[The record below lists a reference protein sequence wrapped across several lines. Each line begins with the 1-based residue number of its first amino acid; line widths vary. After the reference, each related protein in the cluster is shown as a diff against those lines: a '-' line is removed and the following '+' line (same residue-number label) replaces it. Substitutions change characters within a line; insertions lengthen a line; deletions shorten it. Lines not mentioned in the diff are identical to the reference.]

1 MAKIDLYDPKWI
13 DMVFADK
20 NKAYGAYQ
28 LRKGTAGRNIK
39 ALIILL
45 ITALLIGGFLAYK
58 VIQQQKDAE
67 RQAYM
72 EQMEL
77 SKLKEQAEREKKEQP
92 KIEAKVEPKKVVEQ
106 VRETQKYTAPVI
118 KKDELVNDENQ
129 LKQAEDLDKDVAVG
143 AKDQEGVK
151 DRTVEAIRND
161 IAVNVPKEEPKQE
174 VAQKVFDVVEQMPM
188 FPGGPA
194 ALKEYLA
201 KNVKYPIPAQENGI
215 SGRVVISFVVETDGS
230 ITQVQVAKPVDP
242 LLDKEAAR
250 VVSSMPKW
258 VPGQQ
263 NGQKVRVKY
272 NVPVNFKLQ

>member
-77 SKLKEQAEREKKEQP
+77 SKLKEQAKREKYP
-92 KIEAKVEPKKVVEQ
+92 DLYGNRDCVHAGRHAYRHV
-106 VRETQKYTAPVI
+106 
-118 KKDELVNDENQ
+118 Q
-129 LKQAEDLDKDVAVG
+129 LHPRIH
-143 AKDQEGVK
+143 
-151 DRTVEAIRND
+151 DR
-161 IAVNVPKEEPKQE
+161 
-174 VAQKVFDVVEQMPM
+174 
-188 FPGGPA
+188 
-194 ALKEYLA
+194 
-201 KNVKYPIPAQENGI
+201 GI
-215 SGRVVISFVVETDGS
+215 
-230 ITQVQVAKPVDP
+230 
-242 LLDKEAAR
+242 
-250 VVSSMPKW
+250 
-258 VPGQQ
+258 
-263 NGQKVRVKY
+263 
-272 NVPVNFKLQ
+272 

>member
-77 SKLKEQAEREKKEQP
+77 SKLKEQAKREKKEQP
-92 KIEAKVEPKKVVEQ
+92 KIEAKVEPKKVV
-106 VRETQKYTAPVI
+106 
-118 KKDELVNDENQ
+118 
-129 LKQAEDLDKDVAVG
+129 
-143 AKDQEGVK
+143 AKHRSIQHLSLRK
-151 DRTVEAIRND
+151 TNSSTTRISLSRLRTSTRTWLSAR
-161 IAVNVPKEEPKQE
+161 KTK
-174 VAQKVFDVVEQMPM
+174 
-188 FPGGPA
+188 
-194 ALKEYLA
+194 
-201 KNVKYPIPAQENGI
+201 
-215 SGRVVISFVVETDGS
+215 RV
-230 ITQVQVAKPVDP
+230 
-242 LLDKEAAR
+242 
-250 VVSSMPKW
+250 
-258 VPGQQ
+258 
-263 NGQKVRVKY
+263 
-272 NVPVNFKLQ
+272 

>member
-13 DMVFADK
+13 EMVFADK

-28 LRKGTAGRNIK
+28 LRKGTSARNIK
-39 ALIILL
+39 AIIILL
-45 ITALLIGGFLAYK
+45 IAALAIGGFLAYK
-58 VIQQQKDAE
+58 VIQQQRDAE

-77 SKLKEQAEREKKEQP
+77 SKLQEKVRKKEDQP
-92 KIEAKVEPKKVVEQ
+92 KVQPKVEPKKVIEQ

-118 KKDELVNDENQ
+118 KKDELVNEENQ

-161 IAVNVPKEEPKQE
+161 IAVNVPVEQPKVE
-174 VAQKVFDVVEQMPM
+174 VTQKVWDVVEQMPM

-194 ALKEYLA
+194 ALNKYLA
-201 KNVKYPIPAQENGI
+201 ENVNYPIAAQENGYE
-215 SGRVVISFVVETDGS
+215 GRVVVSFVVETDGS
-230 ITQVQVAKPVDP
+230 ITDVKVVKPVQA

-250 VVSSMPKW
+250 VVASMPKW
-258 VPGQQ
+258 TPGQQ

-272 NVPVNFKLQ
+272 NVPVKFKLQ

>member
-77 SKLKEQAEREKKEQP
+77 SKLKEQAKREKKEQP

-215 SGRVVISFVVETDGS
+215 YGRVVISFVVETDGS

>member
-77 SKLKEQAEREKKEQP
+77 SKLKEQAKREKKEQP

>member
-77 SKLKEQAEREKKEQP
+77 SKLKEQAKREKKEQP

-188 FPGGPA
+188 FPGCPA

-250 VVSSMPKW
+250 VVSSMPTW

>member
-77 SKLKEQAEREKKEQP
+77 SKLKEQAKREKKEQP

-194 ALKEYLA
+194 ALKEDLA
-201 KNVKYPIPAQENGI
+201 KTVKYPIPAQENGI

>member
-1 MAKIDLYDPKWI
+1 MAKLDLYDPKWI

-77 SKLKEQAEREKKEQP
+77 SKLKEQAKREKKEQP

>member
-77 SKLKEQAEREKKEQP
+77 SKLKEQAKREKKEQP

-242 LLDKEAAR
+242 LLDKKQHASSAACL
-250 VVSSMPKW
+250 
-258 VPGQQ
+258 
-263 NGQKVRVKY
+263 NGCQDSRTDRKY
-272 NVPVNFKLQ
+272 V

>member
-77 SKLKEQAEREKKEQP
+77 SKLKEQAKREKKEQP

-272 NVPVNFKLQ
+272 NVPVNFKLK

>member
-77 SKLKEQAEREKKEQP
+77 SKLKEQAKREKKEQP

-161 IAVNVPKEEPKQE
+161 IAVNVPKGEPKQE

-194 ALKEYLA
+194 ALKEYL
-201 KNVKYPIPAQENGI
+201 
-215 SGRVVISFVVETDGS
+215 
-230 ITQVQVAKPVDP
+230 
-242 LLDKEAAR
+242 
-250 VVSSMPKW
+250 
-258 VPGQQ
+258 
-263 NGQKVRVKY
+263 VRT
-272 NVPVNFKLQ
+272 

>member
-1 MAKIDLYDPKWI
+1 MAKIDLIDPKWV
-13 DMVFADK
+13 DLVFEKK

-77 SKLKEQAEREKKEQP
+77 SKLKEQAKREKKEQP

-174 VAQKVFDVVEQMPM
+174 VAQIVFDVVEQMPM

>member
-77 SKLKEQAEREKKEQP
+77 SKLKEQAKRGKKEQP